1 MEAASLLRVTEY
13 PRILVRMRILFR
25 MRILVRIIR
34 SSSVAERYAE
44 SVGGRS
50 GYGGQGG
57 HSGGGYGQLLDPM
70 RDIALTNFGR
80 GGHERRGWV
89 GSKRTGSEGG
99 TSCNLSFG
107 RLCSGTEER

>member
-25 MRILVRIIR
+25 MRMLVRIIR
-34 SSSVAERYAE
+34 CSSVAERYAD

-50 GYGGQGG
+50 GHGG
-57 HSGGGYGQLLDPM
+57 HGGGGYGQLLDPM

-89 GSKRTGSEGG
+89 GSKWTGSEGG